1 MKTGKSSS
9 RSTSSS
15 RSASRNK
22 SSKSLNNAGKSA
34 QANKMQ
40 TAKQTP
46 GVKSATQTDKAT
58 VGVKETSKDL
68 ASADAKANSFA
79 DAWGANNADEAKT
92 ADAKREEAGL
102 DPKSSIDAT
111 SKVGAPEQASA
122 VDPKSANAESAAA
135 AKAAEETQT
144 QAPTQ
149 TRAEYEAKAE
159 ALGTADL
166 AKGAK
171 NNPESVKA
179 LQTELAEKL
188 GKDLGGADGKF
199 GPKTEAAVKE
209 FQEQNGLD
217 PSGKFD
223 EKTREA
229 LLGDK
234 PARTREELQ
243 DKEAERQM
251 DAAKP
256 KDDMIFGDKLS
267 ASEQD
272 KVREVAKALGTT
284 PNDLMS
290 VMAVETGGTFDPA
303 EKAKGSKSSA
313 VGLIQFTGTAVT
325 DMNKRRAA
333 EGLPP
338 ISKDQLSKMSFTE
351 QMDHVQDY
359 LQDTLKERNFKGE
372 VGRDDLYAAI
382 LAPSSLNKSNT
393 AAVYSRGSKAYSANK
408 SLDTNR
414 DGKITRNEM
423 TARVESWYDRGMA
436 GLAG

>member
-1 MKTGKSSS
+1 
-9 RSTSSS
+9 
-15 RSASRNK
+15 
-22 SSKSLNNAGKSA
+22 
-34 QANKMQ
+34 
-40 TAKQTP
+40 
-46 GVKSATQTDKAT
+46 
-58 VGVKETSKDL
+58 
-68 ASADAKANSFA
+68 
-79 DAWGANNADEAKT
+79 
-92 ADAKREEAGL
+92 
-102 DPKSSIDAT
+102 
-111 SKVGAPEQASA
+111 
-122 VDPKSANAESAAA
+122 
-135 AKAAEETQT
+135 
-144 QAPTQ
+144 
-149 TRAEYEAKAE
+149 
-159 ALGTADL
+159 
-166 AKGAK
+166 
-171 NNPESVKA
+171 
-179 LQTELAEKL
+179 
-188 GKDLGGADGKF
+188 
-199 GPKTEAAVKE
+199 
-209 FQEQNGLD
+209 
-217 PSGKFD
+217 
-223 EKTREA
+223 
-229 LLGDK
+229 
-234 PARTREELQ
+234 
-243 DKEAERQM
+243 
-251 DAAKP
+251 
-256 KDDMIFGDKLS
+256 MIFGDKLS